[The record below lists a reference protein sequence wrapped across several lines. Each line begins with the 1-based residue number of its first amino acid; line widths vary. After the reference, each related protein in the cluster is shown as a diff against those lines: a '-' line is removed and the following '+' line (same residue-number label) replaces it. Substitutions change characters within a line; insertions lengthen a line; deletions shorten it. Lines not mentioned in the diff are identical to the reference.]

1 VDKAEQRVAQ
11 PREHTQS
18 MPMVTTIHYKSLS
31 VVAVEMV
38 VLEKRVNT
46 HNQEIVVVLGYYM

>member
-1 VDKAEQRVAQ
+1 
-11 PREHTQS
+11 

-31 VVAVEMV
+31 VVVVEMV